1 MNIDPLLSTWG
12 FWLLG
17 LGILFGYLFRFWIG
31 RRQRRSAEGEA
42 TQIIK
47 DARSQS
53 EQMKKEAEL
62 EIKAAKLQAREVH
75 ERELE
80 AKFEETQQLEKRL
93 MTREEGIDKRVAT
106 ADQRDAEYKRAQQAL
121 EDRRRQLEGAEQQ
134 SQELLKQARH
144 ALERAGQ
151 LTIEEAKQ
159 ELIQSITEEARLEAA
174 KAVRQI
180 DEETRLEAEGR
191 AQKLIAMSIERMAG
205 DSVSERSVS
214 TVQLPNEDM
223 KGRIIGREGR
233 NIRAFEAATGVEVVI
248 DDSADSVTLSCFNPI
263 RREVAKRTLS
273 ELLRDGRIQPARIE
287 EIAKKMLKEVE
298 KDIKEAGNQAVMEL
312 GLHRMHPELIR
323 YLGILKFRFSY
334 AQNVL
339 NHSIDVGFLCGMMGA
354 ELKLNEKMCRRA
366 GLLHDIGKAVT
377 HEIEGA
383 HALIGMDMCKKYG
396 ERDDVCHAVGAHHED
411 IPQETA
417 LDSLVD
423 AADALSGARPGAR
436 REVLETYMKRL
447 DDLEKLTM
455 SFKGVEKVYA
465 MQAGREIR
473 VMVKHEELN
482 DAQATLLSK
491 DIARKIEHEMTY
503 PGQIRVMVIREMRAV
518 DVAK

>member
-1 MNIDPLLSTWG
+1 MKIDPIISTWG

-17 LGILFGYLFRFWIG
+17 LGIVFGYCFRFWIG
-31 RRQRRSAEGEA
+31 RRQRRSAESEA
-42 TQIIK
+42 SQLIQGAQAQAEQI
-47 DARSQS
+47 
-53 EQMKKEAEL
+53 KKEVEL
-62 EIKAAKLQAREVH
+62 EIKGLKLQARETQ

-80 AKFEETQQLEKRL
+80 VKLEEMQQLEKRL
-93 MTREEGIDKRVAT
+93 MAREEVTDKRVAT
-106 ADQRDAEYKRAQQAL
+106 VDQREAEQKRL
-121 EDRRRQLEGAEQQ
+121 EQGLDDKRRRLDGLEQQ
-134 SQELLKQARH
+134 YQDLVKEARH
-144 ALERAGQ
+144 ALERAGR
-151 LTIEEAKQ
+151 LTIEEAKH
-159 ELIQSITEEARLEAA
+159 ELIRSITEDARLEAA
-174 KAVRQI
+174 KMVRQL
-180 DEETRLEAEGR
+180 DEEARAEAEKR
-191 AQKLIAMSIERMAG
+191 AQHLIAMSIERMAS
-205 DSVSERSVS
+205 DYVSERSVS
-214 TVQLPNEDM
+214 AVQLPNEDM

-233 NIRAFEAATGVEVVI
+233 NIRAFEASTGVELVI
-248 DDSADSVTLSCFNPI
+248 DDSPDTVTLSCFNPI
-263 RREVAKRTLS
+263 RREIGRRTLT

-287 EIAKKMLKEVE
+287 DIAKKMQKEVE
-298 KDIKEAGNQAVMEL
+298 KDIKEAGTQAVMEL
-312 GLHRMHPELIR
+312 GLHRMHPELVR
-323 YLGILKFRFSY
+323 YLGMLKFRYSY

-366 GLLHDIGKAVT
+366 GLLHDVGKAVT
-377 HEIEGA
+377 HEVEGA

-396 ERDDVCHAVGAHHED
+396 EREDVCHAVGAHHED

-491 DIARKIEHEMTY
+491 DIARKIEQEMTY

>member
-1 MNIDPLLSTWG
+1 MDPIVSTWG

-17 LGILFGYLFRFWIG
+17 LGMLFGYLFRFWIG
-31 RRQRRSAEGEA
+31 RRQRRSAETEA
-42 TQIIK
+42 TQVIHA
-47 DARSQS
+47 ARVQA
-53 EQMKKEAEL
+53 EQLKKEAEL
-62 EIKAAKLQAREVH
+62 EVKTWQLQARESQ
-75 ERELE
+75 EKEFE
-80 AKFEETQQLEKRL
+80 AKLEEQQQLEKRL
-93 MTREEGIDKRVAT
+93 ISREEGIDKRFAALEQRE
-106 ADQRDAEYKRAQQAL
+106 ADLKRAEQGH
-121 EDRRRQLEGAEQQ
+121 EDRRRHLDSLEQKHEG
-134 SQELLKQARH
+134 LLKEARQ

-159 ELIQSITEEARLEAA
+159 ELIRSITEEARLEAA
-174 KAVRQI
+174 KMIRQI
-180 DEETRLEAEGR
+180 DEETKAESERR
-191 AQKLIAMSIERMAG
+191 AQHIIAMSIERMASDYVG
-205 DSVSERSVS
+205 ERSVS
-214 TVQLPNEDM
+214 TVTLPNEDM

-248 DDSADSVTLSCFNPI
+248 DDSPDTVTLSCFNPI
-263 RREVAKRTLS
+263 RREVAKRTLD
-273 ELLRDGRIQPARIE
+273 ELLRDGRIHPARIE
-287 EIAKKMLKEVE
+287 EIVKKMSKDVE
-298 KDIKEAGNQAVMEL
+298 KAIKDAGNEAVMEL

-323 YLGILKFRFSY
+323 YLGMLRFRYSY

-339 NHSIDVGFLCGMMGA
+339 NHSIDVGFLCGMMA
-354 ELKLNEKMCRRA
+354 NELKMNEKVARRA
-366 GLLHDIGKAVT
+366 GVLHDIGKAVT

-396 ERDDVCHAVGAHHED
+396 EREDICHAVGAHHED

-473 VMVKHEELN
+473 VMVKPEELS
-482 DAQATLLSK
+482 DAQSTLLSK

-503 PGQIRVMVIREMRAV
+503 PGQIRVMVIREMRSI